1 MNNPKK
7 SIAVRENDK
16 SQRCLPAH
24 EVWGIVLCGRRN
36 SEKDFL
42 VGSELICA
50 VYAIQFADE
59 VFIVLIG
66 LGTLINVL
74 SIIAGSA
81 FGVLA
86 GSRLSIKT
94 RELITDIL
102 GLITI
107 LAAAGA
113 VIPMFSAQY
122 SQSLPKGW
130 TLLSILGSLLIG
142 GIIGSALKLEI
153 RLESLGENLRKKFGA
168 KQEGT
173 FVEGFVSSSLLF
185 VIGPLAI
192 LGSISDGMG
201 TGIDQLS
208 LKAILDFFA
217 AIAFAASLG
226 WGVAVSA
233 IPVGIYQGIWTLIGL
248 LLGSVL
254 AQYQID
260 AMTIVGG
267 LMLLSIGLRLLRI
280 KEVAVGNLLPA
291 LAVAPVFVYL
301 LNSFVA

>member
-1 MNNPKK
+1 MH
-7 SIAVRENDK
+7 E
-16 SQRCLPAH
+16 AH
-24 EVWGIVLCGRRN
+24 IV
-36 SEKDFL
+36 
-42 VGSELICA
+42 I
-50 VYAIQFADE
+50 
-59 VFIVLIG
+59 IG
-66 LGTLINVL
+66 LGTLINIVG
-74 SIIAGSA
+74 IIAGSTV
-81 FGVLA
+81 GVLA
-86 GSRLSIKT
+86 GSRLAVKT
-94 RELITDIL
+94 RDLITDVL

-113 VIPMFSAQY
+113 VIPLFSSDFA
-122 SQSLPKGW
+122 SSLPKGW

-142 GIIGSALKLEI
+142 GLIGSALKLED
-153 RLESLGENLRKKFGA
+153 RLEMLGENLRRKFGA
-168 KQEGT
+168 NKEGT

-208 LKAILDFFA
+208 LKSILDFFA

-226 WGVAVSA
+226 WGVAASA
-233 IPVGIYQGIWTLIGL
+233 IPVGIYQGVWTLIGL
-248 LLGSVL
+248 FLGNIL

-267 LMLLSIGLRLLRI
+267 LLLLSIGLRLLRV

-291 LAVAPVFVYL
+291 LAIAPVFVYV
-301 LNSFVA
+301 LNTFLA

>member
-1 MNNPKK
+1 M
-7 SIAVRENDK
+7 I
-16 SQRCLPAH
+16 
-24 EVWGIVLCGRRN
+24 
-36 SEKDFL
+36 
-42 VGSELICA
+42 
-50 VYAIQFADE
+50 
-59 VFIVLIG
+59 IG

-74 SIIAGSA
+74 TIIAGSA
-81 FGVLA
+81 VGVLA
-86 GSRLSIKT
+86 GSRLSMKT

-107 LAAAGA
+107 LAAASA
-113 VIPMFSAQY
+113 VIPMFSSQF

-142 GIIGSALKLEI
+142 GLIGSALKLEI
-153 RLESLGENLRKKFGA
+153 RLENVGENLRNRFGA
-168 KQEGT
+168 NKEGT

-208 LKAILDFFA
+208 LKSILDFFA
-217 AIAFAASLG
+217 AIAFASSLG
-226 WGVAVSA
+226 WGVAASS
-233 IPVGIYQGIWTLIGL
+233 IPVGIYQGIWTVIGFA
-248 LLGSVL
+248 LGSIL

-280 KEVAVGNLLPA
+280 KEIAVGNLLPA
-291 LAVAPVFVYL
+291 LAIAPVFVYV
-301 LNSFVA
+301 LNSFLG